1 MRDIHLQ
8 VWFDLA
14 RCLRGGRNSE
24 RRKEASADPGLSL
37 SGKCL
42 VTRRRQSESMHVTT
56 QGSEFPRGC
65 KIE

>member
-8 VWFDLA
+8 VWFDLD

-24 RRKEASADPGLSL
+24 RRKTSGDTELSL
-37 SGKCL
+37 GGKCL
-42 VTRRRQSESMHVTT
+42 VTRRRHVNT